1 MKMLCSLFL
10 LSSLATTCHSLD
22 ATPTQFVL
30 SSTGPATKFKG
41 HALGLYTKN
50 TDTGYY
56 EQEGGDYYLL
66 EERRG
71 WWFAFPHISGCD
83 RKKQW
88 SCIAR
93 WAGSLKTKNLTGNT
107 WLFGKGED
115 WQEDPTIQFAPLDP
129 ASCLHCPSVILAS
142 KGPAGKA
149 KPEYFGTFPW
159 TGSYSAG
166 RPVYANKDG
175 KFLMMKNEYT
185 TYAVWDDNERRVSAG
200 KPKAGSNSF
209 GDALRGVRSSEGP
222 TCVTELGSVARWQ
235 YQDSEGVW
243 SKDDNISV
251 ECLE

>member
-1 MKMLCSLFL
+1 MANIPQSPTISLTMKMLYSLFL
-10 LSSLATTCHSLD
+10 LSSLATICHSLD
-22 ATPTQFVL
+22 APPTQFVL

-129 ASCLHCPSVILAS
+129 ASCLHCPLSSSHLRDLQEKLNQNILE
-142 KGPAGKA
+142 P
-149 KPEYFGTFPW
+149 FPGLGHSQLVGQCML
-159 TGSYSAG
+159 TRMGSS
-166 RPVYANKDG
+166 
-175 KFLMMKNEYT
+175 
-185 TYAVWDDNERRVSAG
+185 
-200 KPKAGSNSF
+200 
-209 GDALRGVRSSEGP
+209 
-222 TCVTELGSVARWQ
+222 
-235 YQDSEGVW
+235 
-243 SKDDNISV
+243 
-251 ECLE
+251 